1 MMDFR
6 VFCLAGA
13 GAGRGGWAA
22 SHASHAL
29 WLIFATMESNTS
41 ASSSHYRQG
50 QGGAPKDAPN
60 TTAGAPI
67 PAAEK
72 TSTLSADV
80 AARTPLPETPCPS
93 PPEKGSAVGQGGDG
107 GVAVLSAAAA
117 AAWAASG
124 QVAKPLDGKQEGAD
138 ANAAAAANGG
148 TSKSGGR
155 LARAPLT
162 ISPAPFRRSE
172 SAKAMAEAA
181 AVVTSSTLSASAAS
195 TQASITGK
203 VVKTPGRSSS
213 ADTGGAS
220 DDNNGVSITV
230 NTNTQQAS
238 QGATSTTVDMQT
250 PTRSPIHRRPVLT
263 SAVATGATS
272 QSKSGMEGDRQHPPL
287 PCPPPM
293 TSASPLRGSLASSQN
308 SIADDKSQTK
318 DQPTDGEK
326 KDDAKPAPDIELDP
340 DPPILQSLR
349 QMPLNKML
357 SKPRRPSKCPL
368 FCAFYSEF
376 DNVVGPKLCFQSPA
390 NFMQSPITADIFNI
404 HHLLAKEFELIFP
417 DAKEE
422 KKKTSDDST
431 KTVDGVAEEATKI
444 PSPSLPQE
452 GIDESIGN
460 NTEKVA
466 KNNDAKSNGGGLP
479 NLHMPDIEDDG
490 DASKQGI
497 QTSESTAAAAK
508 KMESTASVPRNEEI
522 KPGGRPPIPL
532 KRPNRLNN
540 VTPQSQ
546 AAQNVENI
554 GGFAIDTGDTSDGS
568 PGSFSIFDSTS
579 EYIITGN
586 DIADQMICLSTHN
599 MHILTRPTIIKDT
612 RYERNSLL
620 FSVGFV
626 IRRLVDPRPYRL
638 ILSKLAQTLRI
649 MEVESRFLTSK
660 ETRPE
665 LRRILQSILVSLNSR
680 RSECNLL
687 LDSANVLNLKLFRPP
702 REPAPPV
709 PDHAVPILLRPE
721 AQMQLFD
728 WDLTINWIVPHIDGF
743 KHAKLISQSSE
754 VDMEMVRACLRVL
767 RHHGVLALVD
777 VFRYAN
783 IYESTPLAASV
794 LAGEQTKLLEEAY
807 AFASKSTN
815 IPPVPPMKSDASSGG
830 SRPGSR
836 AATPSFLEHYQ
847 GNPLSPRSLGD
858 NPNTPSGRDIT
869 LSPAALGFDPST
881 LIRPLSGASLVPPTG
896 QSLATSFPPRAA
908 NRADAPIGANSSSQP
923 TRDGATP
930 SSAQQHMAAS
940 HASSR
945 LSMSASEAAQEATVL
960 PSKKKERKMK
970 TALALLYNS
979 CTRSKS
985 FGELLIEKVVARPPS
1000 RDVDRPR
1007 GATTP
1012 TRRMR
1017 ERGSSSAL
1025 DSDGNDSG
1033 HNSAQEGGSL
1043 SSTPRE
1049 EFGVSSPGRAGRPN
1063 RTSSVVDDLDWSDVF
1078 DHFDHRRLVTFG
1090 VVHGLIRRVHIFP
1103 MAYESGGDDDDETS
1117 QRSSGDESPS
1127 GSFVDDL
1134 SDGPIRTRTEQQSHT
1149 VGGGYHFQRNA
1160 RGKNYTSPTLQPVP
1174 FSAAAPSP
1182 LATALKSTMAPMLAM
1197 APLSLGIS
1205 AAMGDPDVVSGPKA
1219 IKARQAKERLKRL
1232 SYEIAETMDG
1242 SKCDDELACM
1252 YEKPFDELL
1261 DLVKKIGKEV
1271 VTIKSIATDN

>member
-1 MMDFR
+1 MTPGFLFGWRGPLHLPVLFGSFSQPWRATRRRRPVMT
-6 VFCLAGA
+6 GK
-13 GAGRGGWAA
+13 GREG
-22 SHASHAL
+22 
-29 WLIFATMESNTS
+29 
-41 ASSSHYRQG
+41 RQ
-50 QGGAPKDAPN
+50 KDAPN

-67 PAAEK
+67 PAADK

-93 PPEKGSAVGQGGDG
+93 PPEKGSAVAQGGDG

-124 QVAKPLDGKQEGAD
+124 QVAKPLDGKQAGAD
-138 ANAAAAANGG
+138 ASTAAATNGG

-181 AVVTSSTLSASAAS
+181 AVVTSSTASASVVS
-195 TQASITGK
+195 TQASISASK
-203 VVKTPGRSSS
+203 IVKTPGRSSS
-213 ADTGGAS
+213 ADTRTGGAS
-220 DDNNGVSITV
+220 DDSGVSITV
-230 NTNTQQAS
+230 DTKQAS
-238 QGATSTTVDMQT
+238 QGATSTTVDIQT
-250 PTRSPIHRRPVLT
+250 PTRSPIHRRPVLA
-263 SAVATGATS
+263 SALATAATS
-272 QSKSGMEGDRQHPPL
+272 QTKSGMEGDRPLPGPPPL
-287 PCPPPM
+287 
-293 TSASPLRGSLASSQN
+293 TSASPLRSSLASSQN
-308 SIADDKSQTK
+308 SVADDESQTK
-318 DQPTDGEK
+318 DQSIDGEK
-326 KDDAKPAPDIELDP
+326 KGDAKPAPEIELDP

-390 NFMQSPITADIFNI
+390 NFMQSPITSEVEKI
-404 HHLLAKEFELIFP
+404 HKLLAKEFELIFP
-417 DAKEE
+417 VAKEE
-422 KKKTSDDST
+422 KKKNYDDST
-431 KTVDGVAEEATKI
+431 KTVDGGSEETAKN
-444 PSPSLPQE
+444 PSPSLPQK
-452 GIDESIGN
+452 GIDESSGN
-460 NTEKVA
+460 DTEEVA

-490 DASKQGI
+490 DASKQGA
-497 QTSESTAAAAK
+497 QTTESTAAAAK
-508 KMESTASVPRNEEI
+508 KIESTASAPRNEEI
-522 KPGGRPPIPL
+522 KSGGRPPIPL
-532 KRPNRLNN
+532 KRSNRLNN
-540 VTPQSQ
+540 VAQQLP

-554 GGFAIDTGDTSDGS
+554 GGCAIDTGDTSDGS

-660 ETRPE
+660 ETRPK

-783 IYESTPLAASV
+783 IYESTPLAASM

-908 NRADAPIGANSSSQP
+908 NRADVPIGANSNQP
-923 TRDGATP
+923 MRDGATP
-930 SSAQQHMAAS
+930 SPAQQHMAAS

-945 LSMSASEAAQEATVL
+945 LSMSASEAAQEAAVL
-960 PSKKKERKMK
+960 PSKKEEKKMK

-979 CTRSKS
+979 CSRSKS

-1000 RDVDRPR
+1000 KDVDRPR

-1012 TRRMR
+1012 TRRMEG
-1017 ERGSSSAL
+1017 ER
-1025 DSDGNDSG
+1025 
-1033 HNSAQEGGSL
+1033 
-1043 SSTPRE
+1043 
-1049 EFGVSSPGRAGRPN
+1049 
-1063 RTSSVVDDLDWSDVF
+1063 
-1078 DHFDHRRLVTFG
+1078 
-1090 VVHGLIRRVHIFP
+1090 
-1103 MAYESGGDDDDETS
+1103 
-1117 QRSSGDESPS
+1117 
-1127 GSFVDDL
+1127 
-1134 SDGPIRTRTEQQSHT
+1134 
-1149 VGGGYHFQRNA
+1149 
-1160 RGKNYTSPTLQPVP
+1160 K
-1174 FSAAAPSP
+1174 
-1182 LATALKSTMAPMLAM
+1182 
-1197 APLSLGIS
+1197 
-1205 AAMGDPDVVSGPKA
+1205 
-1219 IKARQAKERLKRL
+1219 
-1232 SYEIAETMDG
+1232 
-1242 SKCDDELACM
+1242 
-1252 YEKPFDELL
+1252 
-1261 DLVKKIGKEV
+1261 
-1271 VTIKSIATDN
+1271 

>member
-1 MMDFR
+1 
-6 VFCLAGA
+6 
-13 GAGRGGWAA
+13 
-22 SHASHAL
+22 
-29 WLIFATMESNTS
+29 
-41 ASSSHYRQG
+41 
-50 QGGAPKDAPN
+50 
-60 TTAGAPI
+60 
-67 PAAEK
+67 
-72 TSTLSADV
+72 
-80 AARTPLPETPCPS
+80 
-93 PPEKGSAVGQGGDG
+93 
-107 GVAVLSAAAA
+107 
-117 AAWAASG
+117 
-124 QVAKPLDGKQEGAD
+124 
-138 ANAAAAANGG
+138 
-148 TSKSGGR
+148 
-155 LARAPLT
+155 
-162 ISPAPFRRSE
+162 
-172 SAKAMAEAA
+172 
-181 AVVTSSTLSASAAS
+181 
-195 TQASITGK
+195 
-203 VVKTPGRSSS
+203 
-213 ADTGGAS
+213 
-220 DDNNGVSITV
+220 
-230 NTNTQQAS
+230 
-238 QGATSTTVDMQT
+238 
-250 PTRSPIHRRPVLT
+250 
-263 SAVATGATS
+263 
-272 QSKSGMEGDRQHPPL
+272 
-287 PCPPPM
+287 
-293 TSASPLRGSLASSQN
+293 
-308 SIADDKSQTK
+308 
-318 DQPTDGEK
+318 
-326 KDDAKPAPDIELDP
+326 
-340 DPPILQSLR
+340 
-349 QMPLNKML
+349 MPLNKML

-376 DNVVGPKLCFQSPA
+376 DNIVGPKLCYQSPA
-390 NFMQSPITADIFNI
+390 NFMQSPITASQKEI
-404 HHLLAKEFELIFP
+404 HKLLAKEFDLIFP
-417 DAKEE
+417 VATKE
-422 KKKTSDDST
+422 KKKTNDDST
-431 KTVDGVAEEATKI
+431 KTVDGGSKESAKKQSR
-444 PSPSLPQE
+444 SPPQK
-452 GIDESIGN
+452 GIDELSGN
-460 NTEKVA
+460 DTKKVA
-466 KNNDAKSNGGGLP
+466 GSDGDGLP
-479 NLHMPDIEDDG
+479 NLHIPDIEGDG
-490 DASKQGI
+490 NTSKQGED
-497 QTSESTAAAAK
+497 TTESKFAPTK
-508 KMESTASVPRNEEI
+508 KMETTASAARNEEI

-532 KRPNRLNN
+532 KRPNRPNS
-540 VTPQSQ
+540 VAQQSQ
-546 AAQNVENI
+546 AALDVENV
-554 GGFAIDTGDTSDGS
+554 GVSAIDTGDTSDGS

-586 DIADQMICLSTHN
+586 DIADHMICLSTHN

-626 IRRLVDPRPYRL
+626 IRRFVDPRPYRL

-665 LRRILQSILVSLNSR
+665 LRRILQSVLVSLNSR

-702 REPAPPV
+702 REPAPLV

-783 IYESTPLAASV
+783 IYESTPLAASM

-815 IPPVPPMKSDASSGG
+815 VPPVPPMKSDASSGG

-908 NRADAPIGANSSSQP
+908 NRSDAPIGASSSQP
-923 TRDGATP
+923 MRDGATP
-930 SSAQQHMAAS
+930 SPAQQHMAAS

-945 LSMSASEAAQEATVL
+945 LSMTASEAAQEAALL
-960 PSKKKERKMK
+960 PSKKKEKKMK
-970 TALALLYNS
+970 TALAQLYNS
-979 CTRSKS
+979 CTRSS
-985 FGELLIEKVVARPPS
+985 TFGELLIEKVVARQPS

-1017 ERGSSSAL
+1017 ERGSSNAL

-1033 HNSAQEGGSL
+1033 QNSAQEGGSL

-1049 EFGVSSPGRAGRPN
+1049 EFGVSSPGRAGRSN
-1063 RTSSVVDDLDWSDVF
+1063 RVNSVVDDLDWGEVF
-1078 DHFDHRRLVTFG
+1078 NHFDHRRLVTFG

-1103 MAYESGGDDDDETS
+1103 MAYELGGDDDDESS
-1117 QRSSGDESPS
+1117 QRSSDDESPS

-1134 SDGPIRTRTEQQSHT
+1134 SDGPIRTRTDQQSHR
-1149 VGGGYHFQRNA
+1149 VGGGYHFHRNA

-1174 FSAAAPSP
+1174 FSATAPSP
-1182 LATALKSTMAPMLAM
+1182 LATALKSTMAPMPAM
-1197 APLSLGIS
+1197 APLSLGVS
-1205 AAMGDPDVVSGPKA
+1205 AAMGDPDTVSGPKA

-1232 SYEIAETMDG
+1232 SYEISEAMDG
-1242 SKCDDELACM
+1242 GRCDDELACM

-1261 DLVKKIGKEV
+1261 DLVKEIGRGV
-1271 VTIKSIATDN
+1271 VTIKSIATDY

>member
-1 MMDFR
+1 MDGSNPGFFLWR
-6 VFCLAGA
+6 ARRAHAGHSA
-13 GAGRGGWAA
+13 TMENKPASSSHDRQAGRGGA
-22 SHASHAL
+22 
-29 WLIFATMESNTS
+29 
-41 ASSSHYRQG
+41 Q
-50 QGGAPKDAPN
+50 KDAPDPI
-60 TTAGAPI
+60 AGASVPTVAI
-67 PAAEK
+67 DK
-72 TSTLSADV
+72 TSPLSDE
-80 AARTPLPETPCPS
+80 AASKPLPETPCPS
-93 PPEKGSAVGQGGDG
+93 PPETAGGQGSDG

-124 QVAKPLDGKQEGAD
+124 QVANQSDGKKEGAD
-138 ANAAAAANGG
+138 ASTAAAAAAGATTNSG
-148 TSKSGGR
+148 TSKSSGGR
-155 LARAPLT
+155 LARAPRT

-181 AVVTSSTLSASAAS
+181 AVVTSSTVSASAAS
-195 TQASITGK
+195 TQASISGK
-203 VVKTPGRSSS
+203 MKPDTSSS
-213 ADTGGAS
+213 AASGNAS
-220 DDNNGVSITV
+220 DDSNGVSNSV
-230 NTNTQQAS
+230 NTKQAS
-238 QGATSTTVDMQT
+238 HAQGATSTTGDMQT

-263 SAVATGATS
+263 SAVATAATS
-272 QSKSGMEGDRQHPPL
+272 QTKSGMEGDRQHPPL
-287 PCPPPM
+287 PGPPPL
-293 TSASPLRGSLASSQN
+293 TSASPLRSSLASLQN
-308 SIADDKSQTK
+308 SIADDESQTK
-318 DQPTDGEK
+318 DQSTTDGEK
-326 KDDAKPAPDIELDP
+326 KDDAKTAPEIELNP
-340 DPPILQSLR
+340 EPPILQSLR

-390 NFMQSPITADIFNI
+390 NFMQSPITAEVGEI
-404 HHLLAKEFELIFP
+404 HKLLAKEFELIFP
-417 DAKEE
+417 VAKEEE
-422 KKKTSDDST
+422 KKKNDDST
-431 KTVDGVAEEATKI
+431 KTVDGGSEESAKNQ
-444 PSPSLPQE
+444 SSSSLQK
-452 GIDESIGN
+452 GIDEPSGDD
-460 NTEKVA
+460 TEKVA
-466 KNNDAKSNGGGLP
+466 KNGGGLP
-479 NLHMPDIEDDG
+479 NLQMPDIEDDG
-490 DASKQGI
+490 DASKQGV
-497 QTSESTAAAAK
+497 QTTEFKAAAAK
-508 KMESTASVPRNEEI
+508 KMESTTSAARNEET

-532 KRPNRLNN
+532 KRPNRPNN
-540 VTPQSQ
+540 VPHQSQ
-546 AAQNVENI
+546 AAPDVENI
-554 GGFAIDTGDTSDGS
+554 HGFAIETGDTSDGS

-586 DIADQMICLSTHN
+586 DIADHMICLSTHN

-702 REPAPPV
+702 REPVPPV

-783 IYESTPLAASV
+783 IYESTPLAASM
-794 LAGEQTKLLEEAY
+794 LAGDQTTLLEEAY

-815 IPPVPPMKSDASSGG
+815 IQPLPPMKSDASSGG

-896 QSLATSFPPRAA
+896 QSLGTSFPPRAA
-908 NRADAPIGANSSSQP
+908 NRPDAPIGASSSQP
-923 TRDGATP
+923 TRDGATS

-945 LSMSASEAAQEATVL
+945 LSMSTSEAAQEAAVL

-970 TALALLYNS
+970 SALALLYNS

-1049 EFGVSSPGRAGRPN
+1049 EFGVSSPGRSGRSN
-1063 RTSSVVDDLDWSDVF
+1063 RGNSAVDDLDWSEVF

-1090 VVHGLIRRVHIFP
+1090 VVHGLIQRVHIFP
-1103 MAYESGGDDDDETS
+1103 MAYEIGDETS
-1117 QRSSGDESPS
+1117 QHTSDDESPS

-1134 SDGPIRTRTEQQSHT
+1134 SDGPIRTRTDQQSYT
-1149 VGGGYHFQRNA
+1149 VGSGYHFQRNA
-1160 RGKNYTSPTLQPVP
+1160 RGKTYTSPTLQPVP

-1182 LATALKSTMAPMLAM
+1182 LASALKSTMPPTPAM
-1197 APLSLGIS
+1197 APLSLGIN
-1205 AAMGDPDVVSGPKA
+1205 AAMGDSDVVSGPKA
-1219 IKARQAKERLKRL
+1219 IKARQAKEQLKRL
-1232 SYEIAETMDG
+1232 SYEISEAMDG
-1242 SKCDDELACM
+1242 SRCDDELACM

-1261 DLVKKIGKEV
+1261 ELVKEIGKEV
-1271 VTIKSIATDN
+1271 VTIKSIATATTTK

>member
-1 MMDFR
+1 
-6 VFCLAGA
+6 
-13 GAGRGGWAA
+13 
-22 SHASHAL
+22 
-29 WLIFATMESNTS
+29 MEANSTS
-41 ASSSHYRQG
+41 ASSSKSDQGRQ
-50 QGGAPKDAPN
+50 GAPKDNLNP
-60 TTAGAPI
+60 TSDVPI
-67 PAAEK
+67 SNADK
-72 TSTLSADV
+72 TGTVSDA
-80 AARTPLPETPCPS
+80 AARTPVAPETPCPS
-93 PPEKGSAVGQGGDG
+93 PPGSSVGGGGDG

-124 QVAKPLDGKQEGAD
+124 QAKQPDDKSEGRPTDKSKAEP
-138 ANAAAAANGG
+138 AAASGG

-155 LARAPLT
+155 LSTRAPLT
-162 ISPAPFRRSE
+162 ISPAPFKRSE

-181 AVVTSSTLSASAAS
+181 AVVTSSTLSASAAP
-195 TQASITGK
+195 TQASNSGK
-203 VVKTPGRSSS
+203 SMKTPGRRSS
-213 ADTGGAS
+213 ADTVAVGAS
-220 DDNNGVSITV
+220 TEPGDDGISSSNVESIHPTPKV
-230 NTNTQQAS
+230 A
-238 QGATSTTVDMQT
+238 ASTTANMQT
-250 PTRSPIHRRPVLT
+250 PTRSPIHRRSFIS
-263 SAVATGATS
+263 SAATAATS
-272 QSKSGMEGDRQHPPL
+272 QTKSGAEGDRQHPPL
-287 PCPPPM
+287 AGPPPL
-293 TSASPLRGSLASSQN
+293 TSASPLRSSVASLQN
-308 SIADDKSQTK
+308 SIADDESQTK
-318 DQPTDGEK
+318 EPSTDPGEK
-326 KDDAKPAPDIELDP
+326 KDDMEPTPDIELDP

-390 NFMQSPITADIFNI
+390 HFMQSPITADVEEI
-404 HHLLAKEFELIFP
+404 HNLLAKEFDLIFP
-417 DAKEE
+417 PVSKKE
-422 KKKTSDDST
+422 KKST
-431 KTVDGVAEEATKI
+431 HEGSSKPVDEVSKKSAKNQSPGSPPKGISESSGNEAELVAEDNVTK
-444 PSPSLPQE
+444 SS
-452 GIDESIGN
+452 
-460 NTEKVA
+460 
-466 KNNDAKSNGGGLP
+466 GGDLP
-479 NLHMPDIEDDG
+479 NLHIPDIEGGDD
-490 DASKQGI
+490 DTSKQGAA
-497 QTSESTAAAAK
+497 TSESKSAPTK
-508 KMESTASVPRNEEI
+508 KMESAATGTRSDEI

-532 KRPNRLNN
+532 KRPNRPNN
-540 VTPQSQ
+540 VAQQSQ
-546 AAQNVENI
+546 AAQDVASVD
-554 GGFAIDTGDTSDGS
+554 GFAIDTGGATDGS

-586 DIADQMICLSTHN
+586 DLADKMICLSTHN

-649 MEVESRFLTSK
+649 MEVESGFLTSK

-709 PDHAVPILLRPE
+709 PDYAVPILLRPE

-783 IYESTPLAASV
+783 IYESTPMAASM
-794 LAGEQTKLLEEAY
+794 LAGEQPKLLDEAY

-815 IPPVPPMKSDASSGG
+815 MPSVPPMKSDASSGG

-896 QSLATSFPPRAA
+896 QSLATSFPPRVT
-908 NRADAPIGANSSSQP
+908 NRPDAPLGAHSSQP
-923 TRDGATP
+923 TRDGTTP
-930 SSAQQHMAAS
+930 SPAHPQMAAS

-945 LSMSASEAAQEATVL
+945 LSMSASEAAQEAALL
-960 PSKKKERKMK
+960 PSKKKEKKMK
-970 TALALLYNS
+970 TALAQLYSS

-985 FGELLIEKVVARPPS
+985 FGELLIEKVVAHPS
-1000 RDVDRPR
+1000 NRDADRPR

-1049 EFGVSSPGRAGRPN
+1049 EFGVSSPGRAGRSQ
-1063 RTSSVVDDLDWSDVF
+1063 RGHAVADDLDWSEVL

-1090 VVHGLIRRVHIFP
+1090 VVHGLMQRVHVWP
-1103 MAYESGGDDDDETS
+1103 LAYELSGNDDDDIS
-1117 QRSSGDESPS
+1117 QRSSDDESPS

-1134 SDGPIRTRTEQQSHT
+1134 SDGPIGTHQDLQSHT
-1149 VGGGYHFQRNA
+1149 VGSGYHFQRNA

-1182 LATALKSTMAPMLAM
+1182 LATALKSTMVPLPAM
-1197 APLSLGIS
+1197 APLSLGAS
-1205 AAMGDPDVVSGPKA
+1205 AAMGDPDLISGPKA
-1219 IKARQAKERLKRL
+1219 IKARQAKEHLKRL
-1232 SYEIAETMDG
+1232 SREIAEAMDG
-1242 SKCDDELACM
+1242 SRCDDELACM

-1261 DLVKKIGKEV
+1261 ELVKEIGKEI
-1271 VTIKSIATDN
+1271 VTVKSVASASDRQLDSN